1 MAQNSPFISV
11 TLEHARKH
19 PKVPGQFTSLA
30 GEAVTAD
37 VEDTFADNVHIVRVF
52 RCVRRPH
59 IQYERII
66 ELCEN
71 ENEGSSLEAN
81 DKNPDHVQI
90 IWIEKSGR
98 GLSVLDPI
106 KR

>member
-1 MAQNSPFISV
+1 M
-11 TLEHARKH
+11 
-19 PKVPGQFTSLA
+19 PGQFTSLA

-37 VEDTFADNVHIVRVF
+37 VEDTFADNVHIVREF

-71 ENEGSSLEAN
+71 ENEGSRPRMSGF
-81 DKNPDHVQI
+81 DRKIVDH
-90 IWIEKSGR
+90 GPL
-98 GLSVLDPI
+98 GPSVRTRSD
-106 KR
+106 